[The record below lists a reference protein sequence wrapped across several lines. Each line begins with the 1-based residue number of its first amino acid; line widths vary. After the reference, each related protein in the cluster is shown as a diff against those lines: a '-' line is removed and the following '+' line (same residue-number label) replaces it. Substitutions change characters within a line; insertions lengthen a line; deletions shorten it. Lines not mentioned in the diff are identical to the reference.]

1 MSSRFS
7 MKNIDGYAV
16 TIQSLLE
23 LSAEHNEWKDV
34 IENVLKKMIN
44 AIIWEG
50 HRLSWRDKCIT
61 FWLFLKNG

>member
-1 MSSRFS
+1 MPQMFFKRRIREKSIMSSRFS

-34 IENVLKKMIN
+34 IENVLTHIAANKYVT
-44 AIIWEG
+44 AY
-50 HRLSWRDKCIT
+50 
-61 FWLFLKNG
+61 